1 LTTLKTTDEALKF
14 ALEKKLCE
22 LSFYE
27 FFKKAWHIVEPS
39 IELSTNWHH
48 KYLCDILQKE
58 AERIIANKPK
68 TKDIVINIPFRSTKS
83 LLVTVMFPVWSW
95 IRNPKFRFITASYS
109 AELSIEHSTRSRDI
123 INSKWFKD
131 RWGELFHIKKDQ
143 NLKSRYENNFLGVRR
158 ATSVGGTVTGQG
170 GDFLIVD
177 DPVSPQNAASEIER
191 ENANEWYR
199 TTFYSRLNNPLTGI
213 RIVIMQRIHDND
225 LSGFLLYG
233 ADSRLK
239 YQHIC
244 IPAELSD
251 DVKPKSLENNY
262 DKDGLFWTDRFSKT
276 ILDDYKQALGSY
288 GYAGQLM
295 QTPTPLNSG
304 MIKAEWLRIDQN
316 KMIDIGEQTVVDFVI
331 DPAYTSNEKN
341 DPSALLAYI
350 FKNNK
355 WQIIDCVNVYKEFP
369 ELVKFIPQW
378 VQKNGYSNRS
388 RVYVEPKASGKSIVQ
403 TLQKETGL
411 NVREDKPP
419 SKDKVARVQ
428 DISAALES
436 GRVSLLR
443 GKWNEEFLQQLVKF
457 PSAKHDDMVDCLV
470 MALNKNMWN
479 NAKVVYFA

>member
-1 LTTLKTTDEALKF
+1 METTDKALKF

-27 FFKKAWHIVEPS
+27 FFQKAWHIVEPS
-39 IELSTNWHH
+39 IKLSTNWHH
-48 KYLCDILQKE
+48 KYLCDTLQE
-58 AERIIANKPK
+58 ECERIIANRVKS
-68 TKDIVINIPFRSTKS
+68 KDIIINIPFRATKS
-83 LLVTVMFPVWSW
+83 ILVTVMFPVWCW
-95 IRNPKFRFITASYS
+95 IKDPKLRFITASYS
-109 AELSIEHSTRSRDI
+109 ADLSIEHSTRSRDI
-123 INSKWFKD
+123 ITSDWFKE

-177 DPVSPQNAASEIER
+177 DPVSPQHAASEIER

-199 TTFYSRLNNPLTGI
+199 TTFYSRLNNPHTGI
-213 RIVIMQRIHDND
+213 RIIIMQRIHDND

-233 ADSRLK
+233 GDSRTK
-239 YQHIC
+239 YKHIC
-244 IPAELSD
+244 IPAEISD
-251 DVKPKSLENNY
+251 DVKPKKLNSFY
-262 DKDGLFWTDRFSKT
+262 DDNGLFWTDRFSKT

-304 MIKAEWLRIDQN
+304 MIKSEWLKIDQY
-316 KMIDIGEQTVVDFVI
+316 KIIDENIAVNFVI

-341 DPSALLAYI
+341 DPSALLAYT
-350 FKNNK
+350 FRDNK

-369 ELVKFIPQW
+369 DLVKFIPQW
-378 VQKNGYSNRS
+378 VTKNGYSNRS
-388 RVYVEPKASGKSIVQ
+388 RIYVEPKAAGKSIVQ

-428 DISAALES
+428 DISASLES

-457 PSAKHDDMVDCLV
+457 PAAKHDDMVDCLV
-470 MALNKNMWN
+470 MAINKNMWN
-479 NAKVVYFA
+479 SSKIVYFS

>member
-1 LTTLKTTDEALKF
+1 MKQTDKALKF

-27 FFKKAWHIVEPS
+27 FFQRAWHIVEPS
-39 IELSTNWHH
+39 IKLSTNWHH
-48 KYLCDILQKE
+48 KYLCDVLQE
-58 AERIIANKPK
+58 ECERIIANKPK
-68 TKDIVINIPFRSTKS
+68 TRDIIINIPFRATKS
-83 LLVTVMFPVWSW
+83 ILVTVMFPVWCW
-95 IRNPKFRFITASYS
+95 IKNPKLRFITASYS
-109 AELSIEHSTRSRDI
+109 ADLSIEHSTRSRDI
-123 INSKWFKD
+123 INSDWFKE

-177 DPVSPQNAASEIER
+177 DPVSPQHAASEIER

-199 TTFYSRLNNPLTGI
+199 TTFYSRLNNPHTGI
-213 RIVIMQRIHDND
+213 RIIIMQRIHDND

-233 ADSRLK
+233 GESRIK

-244 IPAELSD
+244 IPVEISN
-251 DVKPKSLENNY
+251 DVKPKKLESFY
-262 DKDGLFWTDRFSKT
+262 DEDGLFWSDRFSRT

-304 MIKAEWLRIDQN
+304 MIKSEWIKIDQYKIVDDN
-316 KMIDIGEQTVVDFVI
+316 TVVNFVI

-341 DPSALLAYI
+341 DPSALLAYT
-350 FKNNK
+350 FKDNK

-369 ELVKFIPQW
+369 ELVRFIPQW
-378 VQKNGYSNRS
+378 VTKNGYSNRS
-388 RVYVEPKASGKSIVQ
+388 RIYVEPKASGKSIVQ

-428 DISAALES
+428 DISASLES

-443 GKWNEEFLQQLVKF
+443 GKWNEEFVQQLVKF

-470 MALNKNMWN
+470 MAITKNMWN
-479 NAKVVYFA
+479 RSKIVYFS

>member
-1 LTTLKTTDEALKF
+1 METTDKALKF

-27 FFKKAWHIVEPS
+27 FFQKAWHIVEPS
-39 IELSTNWHH
+39 IKLSTNWHH
-48 KYLCDILQKE
+48 KYLCDTLQE
-58 AERIIANKPK
+58 ECERIIANRVKS
-68 TKDIVINIPFRSTKS
+68 KDIIINIPFRATKS
-83 LLVTVMFPVWSW
+83 ILVTVMFPVWCW
-95 IRNPKFRFITASYS
+95 IKDPKLRFITASYS
-109 AELSIEHSTRSRDI
+109 ADLSIEHSTRSRDI
-123 INSKWFKD
+123 ITSDWFKE

-177 DPVSPQNAASEIER
+177 DPVSPQHAASEIER

-199 TTFYSRLNNPLTGI
+199 TTFYSRLNNPHTGI
-213 RIVIMQRIHDND
+213 RIIIMQRIHDND

-233 ADSRLK
+233 GDSRTK
-239 YQHIC
+239 YKHIC
-244 IPAELSD
+244 IPAEISD
-251 DVKPKSLENNY
+251 DVKPKKLNSFY
-262 DKDGLFWTDRFSKT
+262 DDNGLFWTDRFSKT

-304 MIKAEWLRIDQN
+304 MIKSEWLKIDQY
-316 KMIDIGEQTVVDFVI
+316 KIIDDNIAVNFVI

-341 DPSALLAYI
+341 DPSALLAYT
-350 FKNNK
+350 FRDNK

-369 ELVKFIPQW
+369 DLVKFIPQW
-378 VQKNGYSNRS
+378 VTKNGYSNRS
-388 RVYVEPKASGKSIVQ
+388 RIYVEPKASGKSIVQ

-428 DISAALES
+428 DISASLES

-457 PSAKHDDMVDCLV
+457 PAAKHDDMVDCLV
-470 MALNKNMWN
+470 MAINKNMWN
-479 NAKVVYFA
+479 SSKIVYFS

>member
-1 LTTLKTTDEALKF
+1 MTLTTTDETLRF

-48 KYLCDILQKE
+48 KYLCDILQEE

-123 INSKWFKD
+123 INSPWFKD

-225 LSGFLLYG
+225 LSGFLLY
-233 ADSRLK
+233 DNTSRLK
-239 YQHIC
+239 YKHIC

-251 DVKPKSLENNY
+251 DVKPQKLEKYY
-262 DKDGLFWTDRFSKT
+262 DKNGLFWTDRFSKT

-304 MIKAEWLRIDQN
+304 MIKAEWLKIDKF
-316 KMIDIGEQTVVDFVI
+316 KMMEVGEKTTVDFVI
-331 DPAYTSNEKN
+331 DPAYTASEKN

-350 FKNNK
+350 FKDNK
-355 WQIIDCVNVYKEFP
+355 WQIIDCVNVRKEFP

-388 RVYVEPKASGKSIVQ
+388 RIYVEPKASGKSIVQ

-428 DISAALES
+428 DISASLES
-436 GRVSLLR
+436 GRVSLLN
-443 GKWNEEFLQQLVKF
+443 GKWNEEFIQQLVKF

-470 MALNKNMWN
+470 MAINKNMWN
-479 NAKVVYFA
+479 SAKVVYFS

>member
-1 LTTLKTTDEALKF
+1 MEATDKALKF

-27 FFKKAWHIVEPS
+27 FFKKAWHVVEPS
-39 IELSTNWHH
+39 IKLCTNWHH
-48 KYLCDILQKE
+48 KYLCDILQE
-58 AERIIANKPK
+58 ECERIIDNRVK
-68 TKDIVINIPFRSTKS
+68 TRDIIINIPFRATKS
-83 LLVTVMFPVWSW
+83 ILVTVMFPVWCW
-95 IRNPKFRFITASYS
+95 IKDPKLRFITASYS
-109 AELSIEHSTRSRDI
+109 ADLSIEHSTRSRDI
-123 INSKWFKD
+123 INSEWFRE
-131 RWGELFHIKKDQ
+131 RWGDLFHIKKDQ

-177 DPVSPQNAASEIER
+177 DPVSPQHAASEIER

-199 TTFYSRLNNPLTGI
+199 TTFYSRLNNPHTGI
-213 RIVIMQRIHDND
+213 RIIIMQRIHDND

-233 ADSRLK
+233 GESRMK

-244 IPAELSD
+244 IPAEKSD
-251 DVKPKSLENNY
+251 DVKPKKLKSFY
-262 DKDGLFWTDRFSKT
+262 DEDGLFWADRFSRN

-304 MIKAEWLRIDQN
+304 MIKAEWLKIDQY
-316 KMIDIGEQTVVDFVI
+316 KIVDDKVAVNFVI

-341 DPSALLAYI
+341 DPSALLAYT
-350 FKNNK
+350 FKDNK

-378 VQKNGYSNRS
+378 VTKNGYNNNS
-388 RVYVEPKASGKSIVQ
+388 RIYVEPKASGKSIVQ
-403 TLQKETGL
+403 TLHKETGL
-411 NVREDKPP
+411 NIREDKPP

-428 DISAALES
+428 DISASLES
-436 GRVSLLR
+436 GRVSLLK
-443 GKWNEEFLQQLVKF
+443 GKWNEEFVQQLVKF

-470 MALNKNMWN
+470 MAINKNMWN
-479 NAKVVYFA
+479 HSKIVYFA